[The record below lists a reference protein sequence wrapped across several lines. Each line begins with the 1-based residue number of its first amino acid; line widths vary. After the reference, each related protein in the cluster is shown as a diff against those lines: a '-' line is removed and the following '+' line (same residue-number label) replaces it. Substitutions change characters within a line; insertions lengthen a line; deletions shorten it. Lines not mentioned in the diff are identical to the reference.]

1 MNFVI
6 FDGMVHEY
14 DKLNFKNTERADI
27 EILQDQTTSQKQRLS
42 RELGLTVGNVNL
54 SDDLFNEEDLV
65 QTPAASVKHEDIKR
79 VSLSRAW
86 KKFSRECVWCVYW
99 DNFLKRVNLSCT
111 LNGFLDIKI
120 SVKSDLCVVVL
131 I

>member
-1 MNFVI
+1 M
-6 FDGMVHEY
+6 
-14 DKLNFKNTERADI
+14 
-27 EILQDQTTSQKQRLS
+27 
-42 RELGLTVGNVNL
+42 GNVNL

-86 KKFSRECVWCVYW
+86 KNFSREYVWCVYW
-99 DNFLKRVNLSCT
+99 NNYYQESKSELHMEWLSEHK
-111 LNGFLDIKI
+111 DIRT
-120 SVKSDLCVVVL
+120 KSDLCFVVL